1 MLALHTLIKQN
12 NNHLKNLGGWQA
24 NFFIYNCN
32 NTISYADYGWLFMEI
47 RQIYYVLEVAKQK
60 SFSGAAK
67 ALYVTQPAISHQI
80 NALEEE
86 LQVKL
91 FKRDTHSVSL
101 TSDGE
106 KFCEYAQK
114 IVDSV
119 DDLFQA
125 FDLELSD
132 EKPVLRVGVYP
143 FYGKSPLRQILAS
156 FFATNSNVMGNIKA
170 VDNYAAYDMLRNGDL
185 DFAIIKCRRDNM
197 PDFDYTEIDDERLY
211 AVISR
216 KRTGVNAN
224 IMILSDLGNYP
235 LLTGEKDSHFY
246 IEMKKLYSENNI
258 PFNVSFMN
266 TSETSLMQDMVRD
279 DVGIILATES
289 TARSLEDSE
298 ITALPIEP
306 KQELV
311 TLIIYP
317 NKKKLRGAYLAFRNY
332 VTDAYKMS
340 PESDTIIE

>member
-1 MLALHTLIKQN
+1 
-12 NNHLKNLGGWQA
+12 
-24 NFFIYNCN
+24 
-32 NTISYADYGWLFMEI
+32 MEI

-91 FKRDTHSVSL
+91 FRRDTHSVSL

-125 FDLELSD
+125 FDLERSD

-235 LLTGEKDSHFY
+235 LLTGES
-246 IEMKKLYSENNI
+246 
-258 PFNVSFMN
+258 
-266 TSETSLMQDMVRD
+266 
-279 DVGIILATES
+279 
-289 TARSLEDSE
+289 
-298 ITALPIEP
+298 
-306 KQELV
+306 
-311 TLIIYP
+311 
-317 NKKKLRGAYLAFRNY
+317 
-332 VTDAYKMS
+332 
-340 PESDTIIE
+340 

>member
-1 MLALHTLIKQN
+1 
-12 NNHLKNLGGWQA
+12 
-24 NFFIYNCN
+24 
-32 NTISYADYGWLFMEI
+32 MEI
-47 RQIYYVLEVAKQK
+47 RQVYYVLEVAKQR

-80 NALEEE
+80 NSLEEE

-91 FKRDTHSVSL
+91 FFFFFYNVSL
-101 TSDGE
+101 TYDGE

-114 IVDSV
+114 IVDSI

-125 FDLELSD
+125 FDLERSD
-132 EKPVLRVGVYP
+132 EKPIVRVGVYP
-143 FYGKSPLRQILAS
+143 FYGKSPLRQILTS
-156 FFATNSNVMGNIKA
+156 FFASNSNVMGNIKA
-170 VDNYAAYDMLRNGDL
+170 VDNYAAYDMLRKGDL

-197 PDFDYTEIDDERLY
+197 PDFDYTEIEDERLY

-216 KRTGVNAN
+216 KRSGHGAN
-224 IMILSDLGNYP
+224 IMNLTDLGNYP
-235 LLTGEKDSHFY
+235 LLTGEKESHFY
-246 IEMKKLYSENNI
+246 IEMEKLYSENNI

-298 ITALPIEP
+298 IAALPIEP
-306 KQELV
+306 RQDLV

-332 VTDAYKMS
+332 VIDAYKRAS
-340 PESDTIIE
+340 ISDSILME